1 MHVKDNIWKLYI
13 IKGIMWFMVAMPII
27 VLFFQENG
35 LNLQEVMILQGSYSL
50 MIALMEIPSGYIAD
64 LFGRKKLWF
73 WEQFF
78 VLLDLHY
85 LVSLLAFGIF
95 TCRNT
100 TRNWK

>member
-64 LFGRKKLWF
+64 LFGRKKTMILGTVFLFYW
-73 WEQFF
+73 
-78 VLLDLHY
+78 
-85 LVSLLAFGIF
+85 I
-95 TCRNT
+95 CII
-100 TRNWK
+100 

>member
-50 MIALMEIPSGYIAD
+50 MIALMEIPSGYIAGY
-64 LFGRKKLWF
+64 LVEKNYGSGNS
-73 WEQFF
+73 F

-85 LVSLLAFGIF
+85 LVSLLAFGSF
-95 TCRNT
+95 YLQ
-100 TRNWK
+100 KYY

>member
-50 MIALMEIPSGYIAD
+50 MVALMEIPSGYIAD
-64 LFGRKKLWF
+64 LFGRKKL
-73 WEQFF
+73 
-78 VLLDLHY
+78 
-85 LVSLLAFGIF
+85 
-95 TCRNT
+95 
-100 TRNWK
+100 